1 MIYTAINIG
10 PIYATMSLA
19 RKPRE
24 FWQASY
30 LFSHLMKC
38 ILETLPS
45 KAIVLSPCIPN
56 ENVSEVGL
64 FPDRAFF
71 KTELPL
77 DVDAILDAGIDKFF
91 QDIRLPK
98 EVIKDYFNVMAISLD
113 CQSDRQ
119 AIALLNERLNF
130 LELTNYAPS
139 EETSEKIHA
148 LLMMTYDSPLFKIA
162 FGQKHFNIETLDA
175 IATYELT
182 RFNVPRKSYH
192 DYICI
197 VQADGDN
204 MGKVVTHLPD
214 NQLYDIS
221 EQLMRFGQKACM
233 LISRFGGLPIYAG
246 GDDLLFIAPVWG
258 GENAPQNIYTLLN
271 ELDGVYEK
279 EVASKVKELNLTDE
293 NGNVIQTSMSYGL
306 SVTYYKYP
314 LYEAWK
320 IAGEALFEQAKQN
333 YSKDKNALYWKV
345 LKHAGSTYEAG
356 LTKTN
361 SALYDAFTKLFHTVT
376 SDSIVS
382 AVAHKIR
389 SNESL
394 LALLQHSSQR
404 NRRLKALFDKIVDV
418 VDKDEE
424 SIGYM
429 DAAYKLLIQLYEALD
444 RGEISNVSSLVSMA
458 YSMLRTA
465 KFINGEEDKQ

>member
-10 PIYATMSLA
+10 PIYATMSMA

-30 LFSHLMKC
+30 MFSHLMKC

-45 KAIVLSPCIPN
+45 KAIVMSPCIPDN
-56 ENVSEVGL
+56 SACEVGL
-64 FPDRAFF
+64 FPDRTFF
-71 KTELPL
+71 KTEQPV
-77 DVDAILDAGIDKFF
+77 DVDAILDAGMDKFF

-139 EETSEKIHA
+139 EETSEKIRA
-148 LLMMTYDSPLFKIA
+148 LLMMTYDSPLYKIA
-162 FGQKHFNIETLDA
+162 FGQKKFNIETLES
-175 IATYELT
+175 IATYEL
-182 RFNVPRKSYH
+182 RHFNVQRKSYH

-204 MGKVVTHLPD
+204 MGNVVSHLPD
-214 NQLYDIS
+214 NHLHDIS
-221 EQLMRFGQKACM
+221 EQLMQFGQKACG
-233 LISRFGGLPIYAG
+233 LISKFGGLPIYAG

-258 GENAPQNIYTLLN
+258 GENVPQNIYALLN
-271 ELDGVYEK
+271 DLDSAYK
-279 EVASKVKELNLTDE
+279 TVANKVKELNLTDE
-293 NGNVIQTSMSYGL
+293 NGNTIQTTMSYGL

-320 IAGEALFEQAKQN
+320 LAGEALFLQAKQN
-333 YSKDKNALYWKV
+333 YSKNKNAICWKI

-356 LTKTN
+356 FTKSN
-361 SALYDAFTKLFHTVT
+361 SALCDAFTNLLHTVT

-394 LALLQHSSQR
+394 LALLQHSPQR
-404 NRRLKALFDKIVDV
+404 EKRLRAFFDKVIDV
-418 VDKDEE
+418 ADKDEE
-424 SIGYM
+424 GIGYM
-429 DAAYKLLIQLYEALD
+429 DVAYQLMVQLYDALEQ
-444 RGEISNVSSLVSMA
+444 GEIQDVSSLVSTA